1 MQILD
6 FLSLENIHIC
16 HNQQSK
22 KQLLE
27 LLSKQIAVSSGLDET
42 KIHQELIAREALGST
57 GLGNGVALPHVRLSN
72 LTAPLGAFF
81 VLTLSVDFDSPDQIP
96 VDLVFGLAAPESETC
111 QHLQILSKIAE
122 LFCQSEFREKVRQ
135 CNNEVAI
142 YQLIQQSNT
151 VCAYHD

>member
-1 MQILD
+1 MQVLD

-16 HNQQSK
+16 RDRQSK

-27 LLSKQIAVSSGLDET
+27 LLSKQVAISCGLDET
-42 KIHQELIAREALGST
+42 KIHQEFLAREELGNT

-72 LTAPLGAFF
+72 LAAPLGTFCM
-81 VLTLSVDFDSPDQIP
+81 LSPSVDFDSPDQIP

-122 LFCQSEFREKVRQ
+122 LFCQPEFREKLRQ
-135 CNNEVAI
+135 CESETAI
-142 YQLIQQSNT
+142 YQLIKQSNT
-151 VCAYHD
+151 AYVQS